1 MFLQLSMCLKAVPG
15 ALLSLYMLVSVCLY
29 VYVCVC
35 YVADYKRGFGGR
47 YGVEVERQDQC
58 ALGYEHKE
66 SLAKHESQKG
76 TGTSLNTPPNATF
89 ISDTSSLPTL
99 SQENDSF

>member
-35 YVADYKRGFGGR
+35 VMLQTISVGLEGGM
-47 YGVEVERQDQC
+47 G
-58 ALGYEHKE
+58 
-66 SLAKHESQKG
+66 
-76 TGTSLNTPPNATF
+76 
-89 ISDTSSLPTL
+89 
-99 SQENDSF
+99 